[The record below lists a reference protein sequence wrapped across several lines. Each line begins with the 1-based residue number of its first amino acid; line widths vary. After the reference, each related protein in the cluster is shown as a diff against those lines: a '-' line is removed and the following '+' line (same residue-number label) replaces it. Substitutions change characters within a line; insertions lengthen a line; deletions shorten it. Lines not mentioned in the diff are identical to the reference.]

1 MDDRKRTQKS
11 SYAPPG
17 LAPDSDRT
25 VRANVEAVEGP
36 ASSHL
41 HVDDLLEAVRTLDT
55 VPPKTKPNAKTV
67 PLPGAPSPAK
77 PKLPSL
83 NQDGFQPVEQTVRMS
98 RADAMRMAEA
108 PRQDSTAIM
117 SRADAIRMAEAHPSA
132 CPAPIAS
139 AAQLAPA
146 PMASPAVPTESPAK
160 PSRKLQALAI
170 ALGLATLAAIV
181 AVAILALRRH

>member
-1 MDDRKRTQKS
+1 M
-11 SYAPPG
+11 
-17 LAPDSDRT
+17 
-25 VRANVEAVEGP
+25 RANVEAIEGP

-67 PLPGAPSPAK
+67 PLPSSPAPTK

-117 SRADAIRMAEAHPSA
+117 SRADAIRMAEAHP
-132 CPAPIAS
+132 PASPVAPTSPIAPTS
-139 AAQLAPA
+139 PVAPA
-146 PMASPAVPTESPAK
+146 SPIAPASPVSPTAAPTAK

-181 AVAILALRRH
+181 AVAILAMRRH